1 VKIKKDPK
9 QILFRTKAETLERL
23 SGVLQHAV
31 VDELFK
37 FTVKEWKEGSVEIL
51 QKIKRQFGS
60 GPVIVRSSAL
70 AEDLDEASNAGRFK
84 SEGNVSTNPI
94 VLEETINKVVAS
106 YGDFN
111 GANQIFVQSFISN
124 VDMSGV
130 IFTRDL
136 NTFAPYITI
145 NYDDISG
152 LTDTITSGTSQNN
165 KTLVIFKGTKI
176 SFVDERIGKLLRMVA
191 ELEELFGTDAIDIEF
206 LYKDGVIHLL
216 QVRPLAIKNSRVP
229 ETTKIADVLE
239 SVFFRITELS
249 QPHPDLYGKENL
261 YGIMPDWNP
270 AEMIGIKPRALA
282 LSLYK
287 ELITDSVWAFQRD
300 NYGYKRLRSF
310 PLLISLAGHPYI
322 DVRVD
327 FNSFVPKVLSDTL
340 SNKLVDFYLHKLKS
354 MPTSHDKVEFDIVYS
369 CYSLDID
376 ERLKELLQY
385 DFSEHEIKDI
395 KSALLDLTNNIIKED
410 GLYRADIKKI
420 QQLEIRLTRLLSS
433 SLKPINKI
441 YWLVEDCKRYGTLP
455 FAGIARAAFIAVQF
469 LDSMVNLEIMSI
481 EEKNLFLNSL
491 NTVTKQL
498 SDDIERFYKKEMSL
512 EEFLGEYGHLRP
524 GTYDI
529 LSESY
534 KENIN
539 KYFDLNNVI
548 ISSTVEGVKPF
559 SFSDSQLNK
568 ISALL
573 KTHGIRVS
581 VEHFLIF
588 MKEAIEGRER
598 AKFLFTKNVS
608 EILRLIKE
616 YGKNLGFSA
625 DDMSYA
631 EITTMMKSYSIVA
644 LPDEKKM
651 LSDEITRNKEMY
663 ELCRYINFP
672 YLISTPGD
680 IFHFYMNEVEPNFIT
695 TSGVVAETVIIHP
708 SIEKKDIKGKIVF
721 IENADPGFDW
731 IFSNG
736 IKGLIT
742 TYGGANSHMAIRSAE
757 LNIPAVIGCGP
768 TLFEKWSKA
777 HKLEINCLNKKVFV
791 LS

>member
-1 VKIKKDPK
+1 MKTKKK
-9 QILFRTKAETLERL
+9 TKKILFGTKAETLEEL
-23 SGVLQHAV
+23 NGVLQHAV
-31 VDELFK
+31 VDDLLR
-37 FTVKEWKEGSVEIL
+37 FTAKEWKEGSKKIL
-51 QKIKRQFGS
+51 EKIEQRFGAGS
-60 GPVIVRSSAL
+60 VIIRSSAL
-70 AEDLDEASNAGRFK
+70 AEDRNETSNAGRFK
-84 SEGNVSTNPI
+84 SEGNVSTSPD
-94 VLEETINKVVAS
+94 VLTRAIDGVILS
-106 YGDFN
+106 YGDFE
-111 GANQIFVQSFISN
+111 GDNQVFVQNFISN

-145 NYDDISG
+145 NYDDVSG
-152 LTDTITSGTSQNN
+152 LTDTITSGTSQVN
-165 KTLVIFKGTKI
+165 KTLVVFRGKEI
-176 SFVDERIGKLLRMVA
+176 SFVDERIGKLLKMVG
-191 ELEELFGTDAIDIEF
+191 ELEELFNTDAIDIEF
-206 LYKDGVIHLL
+206 LYKDGIIHLL
-216 QVRPLAIKNSRVP
+216 QVRPLAIKNDRVP
-229 ETTKIADVLE
+229 ETAKIADVLE
-239 SVFFRITELS
+239 SVFSRITELS
-249 QPHPDLYGKENL
+249 QPHPDLYGKENI

-310 PLLISLAGHPYI
+310 PLLVSLAGHPYI

-327 FNSFVPKVLSDTL
+327 FNSFIPKVLNDNLSD
-340 SNKLVDFYLHKLKS
+340 KLVNFYLHKLKS
-354 MPTSHDKVEFDIVYS
+354 IPTSHDKVEFDIVYS

-385 DFSEHEIKDI
+385 DFSEQEIKNI
-395 KSALLDLTNNIIKED
+395 KNALLELTNNIIKED

-420 QQLEIRLTRLLSS
+420 QQLEIRLKELLSS
-433 SLKPINKI
+433 NLKPINKI

-469 LDSMVNLEIMSI
+469 LDSMVNLNIISI
-481 EEKNLFLNSL
+481 EEKNFFLNSL

-512 EEFLGEYGHLRP
+512 EEFLDEYGHLRP

-539 KYFDLNNVI
+539 KYFDLN
-548 ISSTVEGVKPF
+548 SKTVNAKIENMRPF
-559 SFSDSQLNK
+559 SFSSGQIGK
-568 ISALL
+568 INELL
-573 KTHGIRVS
+573 KSHNILVS
-581 VEHFLIF
+581 AEHFVTF
-588 MKEAIEGRER
+588 MREAIEGRER

-608 EILRLIKE
+608 EILRLVRE
-616 YGKNLGFSA
+616 YGKSFGFSV

-631 EITTMMKSYSIVA
+631 EITTMMKSYSIIA

-651 LSDEITRNKEMY
+651 LNDEIVRNKEMH
-663 ELCRYINFP
+663 ELCKYINFP
-672 YLISTPGD
+672 YLISAPDD
-680 IFHFYMNEVEPNFIT
+680 IFSFHMNEVEPNFIT
-695 TSGVVAETVIIHP
+695 TGSAVAEVVIIHP
-708 SIEKKDIKGKIVF
+708 AIEKSDIKGKIVF

-731 IFSNG
+731 IFSHG

-757 LNIPAVIGCGP
+757 LSIPAVIGCGP
-768 TLFEKWSKA
+768 ALFEKWSKA
-777 HKLEINCLNKKVFV
+777 HRLEVNCLNKKVFI